1 MNRRFRLAT
10 ILSFCLLAPGA
21 HAQTS
26 APKTNPRYIVISTRQ
41 LSTLKTDLAQTVA
54 QGYQVIA
61 AAAQSSIPVTRWQNV
76 LLLLER
82 LPEEATSP
90 EYWLVDDQEN
100 SLAAQLNSAASAGF
114 RLVPNSAFD
123 RSYYDFWGAAVSSA
137 IRRSDYSSHEM
148 IRGYALMERRKNRVP
163 TCRYFLTKLSKPEK
177 QQLYAKGLEEG
188 YRIAGEVS
196 SMAIMEN
203 CAEPTPGENLYL
215 QENARAEVSDHFR
228 VFLLR
233 NKKESLKQ
241 LEDELSRGF
250 RVLSAGGATLTLE
263 RETAAASATEHK
275 FHFAK
280 DDAELDKA
288 LHSNPGFRFGSVS
301 WGKPDKLI
309 GSRQMFVV
317 MEKSA
322 EDKWR
327 YEYLTLSGKTGTEL
341 QDKINEAAKQG
352 YEPKGL
358 TRCAEKLCA
367 IMERPAAPDRDRLQI
382 PGK

>member
-1 MNRRFRLAT
+1 
-10 ILSFCLLAPGA
+10 LLAPGA

-26 APKTNPRYIVISTRQ
+26 APKTKPRYIVISTRQ
-41 LSTLKTDLAQTVA
+41 LSTLKTELAQTVA
-54 QGYQVIA
+54 KGYQVIA

-90 EYWLVDDQEN
+90 EYWLVDDQET
-100 SLAAQLNSAASAGF
+100 SLAARLNGAASAGF

-123 RSYYDFWGAAVSSA
+123 RSYYDFWGALVSSA
-137 IRRSDYSSHEM
+137 IPRRGSDYSSHEM
-148 IRGYALMERRKNRVP
+148 IRSYALMERRKNKVP
-163 TCRYFLTKLSKPEK
+163 PCRYFLTKLSKPQK
-177 QQLYAKGLEEG
+177 HQLYAKGLEEG

-196 SMAIMEN
+196 STAIMEN
-203 CAEPTPGENLYL
+203 CTEPTPGESLYI
-215 QENARAEVSDHFR
+215 QENAPAEVSDHFR

-233 NKKESLKQ
+233 NRKESSKQ

-250 RVLSAGGATLTLE
+250 RVLNAGGAILTLE
-263 RETAAASATEHK
+263 RETAPASPTEHK

-288 LHSNPGFRFGSVS
+288 LHSDRGFRFGSVS
-301 WGKPDKLI
+301 WGKPDRLI

-322 EDKWR
+322 EDVSR
-327 YEYLTLSGKTGTEL
+327 YEYLTLSDKTGTEL

-352 YEPKGL
+352 YEPRGL

-367 IMERPAAPDRDRLQI
+367 IMERPAAPDRDRPQI
-382 PGK
+382 SGKDH